1 MRSEDGRGAAVKI
14 EEVGVSVPEGH
25 QLIFGQSHFI
35 KSVEDIY
42 EALATSMP
50 GIKFGVAFCEAS
62 GKSLIRSDG
71 SDPGCVSLA
80 VDCAARVA
88 AGHAFVVFLSGSF
101 PINVLNRIKQVEEV
115 AQVYCATA
123 NEVTVVVADSGK
135 GRGVLGVIDGGYP
148 KGEEGEEDKAERRDF
163 LRKLGYKR

>member
-1 MRSEDGRGAAVKI
+1 MKT
-14 EEVGVSVPEGH
+14 EEVDVAVPDGH
-25 QLIFGQSHFI
+25 QLILGQSHFI

-50 GIKFGVAFCEAS
+50 AVKFGVAFCEAS
-62 GKSLIRSDG
+62 GKALIRSDG
-71 SDPGCVSLA
+71 SDPGCVRLA

-88 AGHAFVVFLSGSF
+88 AGHVFVVFLSGAF
-101 PINVLNRIKQVEEV
+101 PINVLNRVKSVEEV
-115 AQVYCATA
+115 AHIFCATA
-123 NEVTVVVADSGK
+123 NPVTVVVADSGR

-148 KGEEGEEDKAERRDF
+148 KGEEGPEDRAERREF